1 MSGERYDDKPLKDR
15 YSHIHDAMQYLMLGA
30 GEGRQVLGMN
40 RKIESFNART
50 DYDVFNRKPKQKRQG
65 LWARM

>member
-1 MSGERYDDKPLKDR
+1 
-15 YSHIHDAMQYLMLGA
+15 MQYLMLGA

-40 RKIESFNART
+40 KKIETFKART
-50 DYDVFNRKPKQKRQG
+50 DYDVFNRGPKQKRQG